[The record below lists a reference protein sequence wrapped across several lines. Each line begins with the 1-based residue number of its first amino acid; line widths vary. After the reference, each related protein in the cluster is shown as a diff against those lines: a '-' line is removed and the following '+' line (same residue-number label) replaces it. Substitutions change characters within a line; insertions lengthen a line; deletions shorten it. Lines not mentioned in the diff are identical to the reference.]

1 MSGEYDLPDYS
12 LLHTRDFKVCAETI
26 GKHWRP
32 HQGTKDLKLGK
43 FEASIY
49 MATLSQLALLR
60 IDIRGGAVTKGGPL
74 ESLYTIAV
82 PLEGSLVFE
91 LEDEKIEVTGKTGS
105 VYSAGLQHE
114 IVMSSHVKLINVRI
128 QRKALEEELEILLG
142 RKMSA
147 PILFELVLDLTG
159 DFGQQVLSLLRYL
172 VAEVNTLYPK
182 SLVDSLTLRHAER
195 TLLILLLEHQP
206 HNYSREMRTKDADPV
221 NWQVLRAEEYVRVN
235 LDRNIS
241 VGDVARGAGVT
252 ERTLSSAFKKERGCT
267 PVQFIRQSKLEA
279 VRQKLL
285 SGKKGDSVT
294 DIANRWGFVHSGHFS
309 KNYLKLF
316 GETPSQTLKGSVD
329 I

>member
-1 MSGEYDLPDYS
+1 MSSEYDLPDYA
-12 LLHTRDFKVCAETI
+12 LLHTRDFKVYAEAI

-32 HQGTKDLKLGK
+32 HQGTRDLKLGE

-49 MATLSQLALLR
+49 MATLSQLALAR
-60 IDIRGGAVTKGGPL
+60 IDIRGGVVVNGGPL

-82 PLEGSLVFE
+82 PLKGSLVFQ
-91 LEDEKIEVTGKTGS
+91 LEDEKIEVSGNTGS
-105 VYSAGLQHE
+105 VYSAGLEHE
-114 IVMSSHVKLINVRI
+114 IHMSSHVKLINARI
-128 QRKALEEELEILLG
+128 QRKSLEKELEILLG

-147 PILFELVLDLTG
+147 PILFDLELDLSG

-182 SLVDSLTLRHAER
+182 PLVDSLTLRHAER

-206 HNYSREMRTKDADPV
+206 HNYSREMRIKETDSVD
-221 NWQVLRAEEYVRVN
+221 WQVLRAEEFVRAN
-235 LDRNIS
+235 LNHNIS
-241 VGDVARGAGVT
+241 VGDMARGAGIT
-252 ERTLSSAFKKERGCT
+252 ERTLSSVFKKSKGCT

-309 KNYLKLF
+309 KNYFNLF
-316 GETPSQTLKGSVD
+316 GETPSQTLKRSVE